1 MTNEQKEKVLMLR
14 SQGLGYKKIASEVA
28 ATVDSVKSFLR
39 RNQNKPIEYGDGC
52 CKECRKPIEIIPKIK
67 TKKFCSDFCR
77 SVWWS
82 HHRKEAHK
90 TSMVKMKCQCC
101 GKEFIDYPNQQRKY
115 CSRKCY
121 LKSRFG
127 GEYDE

>member
-1 MTNEQKEKVLMLR
+1 MTNEQKEKILMLR
-14 SQGLGYKKIASEVA
+14 SQGLGYKKIASEVT

-39 RNQNKPIEYGDGC
+39 RNQNKAIEYGDGC
-52 CKECRKPIEIIPKIK
+52 CKECGKPIEIIPKTK

-82 HHRKEAHK
+82 KNRFKLGN
-90 TSMVKMKCQCC
+90 TKMITITCKCC
-101 GKEFIDYPNQQRKY
+101 GKEFRDYSNQNRKY
-115 CSRKCY
+115 CSRRCY